1 MPLLRRRTEHGLP
14 AVLGIGDLFATAY
27 GNVGSSIYY
36 ALGVTT
42 FYALGL
48 APISFL
54 ISGVIFAF
62 TAATYAEAT
71 ARFPEAGGSASFSRR
86 AFNEA
91 VSFFAAWA
99 QMLNYTVTIAISAYT
114 VPPYLSVFPGCGF
127 MRSGTLGQ
135 VVVAATLCVLL
146 ALLNIRGIQESA
158 RLNIFLSLADLAT
171 QALLVIIGAVLI
183 LSPQVLINNVNLG
196 IAPTWQAFAISIPI
210 CMVAYTGIE
219 TISNMAEEA
228 RDPARDVPRSIGLV
242 AAAVFGIYV
251 FLPAVAL
258 SAMPVHTSPIVNSPA
273 GAGHTIYTTLLANAF
288 AGDPVQGIVQNLG
301 LGALTTPMGYYV
313 GLLAGTILI
322 IATNAG
328 IIGVSRLTYSM
339 GVHRQFPDAM
349 RTVHPVFRTP
359 WVAIAI
365 YTVLAILMIIGAKLA
380 GGQGVVFL
388 ANIYAF
394 GAMLSFSIAHASV
407 IALRFRPSLRDP
419 DMPFRAPFNMRWR
432 DVDVPLFAIFGLAGT
447 FAAFLVVAVLF
458 PSVRYAGIGWMTLGM
473 LVFFVYRRRHG
484 LPLTK
489 TVYAA
494 PKLAGP
500 AFEVEYRMIVLRIS
514 DHAVTDEM
522 TAAVLRLAA
531 EQHATLVAL
540 YPLVV
545 PPSRSL
551 TASDPHAEQIA
562 NRQLGE
568 ADALGQRFG
577 VPVISRLVR
586 TRNAGRAL
594 IDEAIVRG
602 AEVIVLGSPGRDA
615 ASTRLFDE
623 TADFVVRHAPCKVVV
638 GATERWR
645 GEQTAAPVRQQLL
658 EVGEEE

>member
-14 AVLGIGDLFATAY
+14 AVLGVGDLFATAY

-48 APISFL
+48 APIAFL
-54 ISGVIFAF
+54 VSGLIFAF

-71 ARFPEAGGSASFSRR
+71 ARYPEAGGSASFSRR

-127 MRSGTLGQ
+127 MMSGTAGQ
-135 VVVAATLCVLL
+135 VVVAATLCVGL

-158 RLNIFLSLADLAT
+158 KLNIFLSLADLAT
-171 QALLVIIGAVLI
+171 QALLVIVGAVLI
-183 LSPQVLINNVNLG
+183 LNPQVLIDNVDLG

-273 GAGHTIYTTLLANAF
+273 GAGSTVHTTQLATIY

-301 LGALTTPMGYYV
+301 LGVLTTPMGYYV

-339 GVHRQFPDAM
+339 GVHRQFPDVM
-349 RTVHPVFRTP
+349 RTVHPVYRTP
-359 WVAIAI
+359 WVSIAI

-407 IALRFRPSLRDP
+407 IALRLRPSMRDP
-419 DMPFRAPFNMRWR
+419 DMPFRAPFNLRWR

-458 PSVRYAGIGWMTLGM
+458 PSVRYAGIGWMALGM
-473 LVFFVYRRRHG
+473 LVYFIYRRRQG
-484 LPLTK
+484 LPLTQ

-500 AFEVEYRMIVLRIS
+500 AYEVEYRTIVLRIT
-514 DHAVTDEM
+514 DDDVTDEM
-522 TAAVLRLAA
+522 TVAALRLAA
-531 EQHATLVAL
+531 DQRARVIAL
-540 YPLVV
+540 YPIVV
-545 PPSRSL
+545 PPNRSL
-551 TASDPHAEQIA
+551 NAPAVEAERMAS
-562 NRQLGE
+562 RQLGE

-577 VPVISRLVR
+577 VAVISRVVR

-594 IDEAIVRG
+594 IDEAIARG
-602 AEVIVLGSPGRDA
+602 SEVIVLGSPSRDA
-615 ASTRLFDE
+615 GSLKLFDQTVE
-623 TADFVVRHAPCKVVV
+623 YVVRNAPCKVVV

-645 GEQTAAPVRQQLL
+645 GEQHAEPVRQQL
-658 EVGEEE
+658 VVMGEDE